1 MFLNINFKNKNIMK
15 KIIVTTHE
23 ELLEMIDLSIAK
35 KINPLRDLINKKLNP
50 QKKNVT
56 VKEAAKMLNVTEL
69 TIRNYVKNG
78 KIQASKIGRRI
89 VINLESLENSLEEV
103 KSLKYRR

>member
-1 MFLNINFKNKNIMK
+1 MK
-15 KIIVTTHE
+15 HIIVTTHE
-23 ELLEMIDLSIAK
+23 ELLEMIDASIAK
-35 KINPLRDLINKKLNP
+35 RINPMAELINRKLNP

-56 VKEAAKMLNVTEL
+56 VKEAAKMLNVTDL

-89 VINLESLENSLEEV
+89 VINLESLDNSLQEV

>member
-1 MFLNINFKNKNIMK
+1 MFLNINFKNNIIMNK
-15 KIIVTTHE
+15 VIVTTWQ
-23 ELLEMIDLSIAK
+23 ELSEMIDASIERR
-35 KINPLRDLINKKLNP
+35 INPMQELIYSKLNP
-50 QKKNVT
+50 KKKNVT

-89 VINLESLENSLEEV
+89 VINLESLENSLKEV
-103 KSLKYRR
+103 KSLKYLR

>member
-1 MFLNINFKNKNIMK
+1 MN
-15 KIIVTTHE
+15 KIIVTTHQ
-23 ELLEMIDLSIAK
+23 ELSEMIELSIERRIK
-35 KINPLRDLINKKLNP
+35 PLQEIINRKLNP

-56 VKEAAKMLNVTEL
+56 VKEASKILNVTEL

-89 VINLESLENSLEEV
+89 VINLESLENSLKEV

>member
-1 MFLNINFKNKNIMK
+1 MN
-15 KIIVTTHE
+15 KIIVTTHQ
-23 ELLEMIDLSIAK
+23 ELSEMIDASIARRM
-35 KINPLRDLINKKLNP
+35 NPMRELINRKLNP

-56 VKEAAKMLNVTEL
+56 VKEAAIMLNVSNL
-69 TIRNYVKNG
+69 TIRNYVKQG

-89 VINLESLENSLEEV
+89 VINLESLENSLKEV

>member
-1 MFLNINFKNKNIMK
+1 MN
-15 KIIVTTHE
+15 KIIVTTQE
-23 ELLEMIDLSIAK
+23 ELFEMIDSSIERRM
-35 KINPLRDLINKKLNP
+35 NPLKELINKKLNP

-56 VKEAAKMLNVTEL
+56 VKEAAKMLNVSEL

-89 VINLESLENSLEEV
+89 VINLESLENSLKEV

>member
-1 MFLNINFKNKNIMK
+1 MN
-15 KIIVTTHE
+15 KIIITTRE
-23 ELLEMIDLSIAK
+23 ELAEMIDSSIARRF
-35 KINPLRDLINKKLNP
+35 NPMQELINRKLNP

-69 TIRNYVKNG
+69 TIRNYVKQG
-78 KIQASKIGRRI
+78 KIQASRIGRRI
-89 VINLESLENSLEEV
+89 VINLESLENSLKEV

>member
-1 MFLNINFKNKNIMK
+1 MKNI
-15 KIIVTTHE
+15 IITTHE
-23 ELLEMIDLSIAK
+23 ELAEMIDSSIAR
-35 KINPLRDLINKKLNP
+35 KINPLRDLINRKLNP

-89 VINLESLENSLEEV
+89 VINLESLENSLKEV

>member
-1 MFLNINFKNKNIMK
+1 MN
-15 KIIVTTHE
+15 KIIITTEE
-23 ELLEMIDLSIAK
+23 ELAMMIDSAINK
-35 KINPLRDLINKKLNP
+35 RINPLQELINNKLNP

-69 TIRNYVKNG
+69 TIRNYVKRG
-78 KIQASKIGRRI
+78 LIQASKIGRRI
-89 VINLESLENSLEEV
+89 VINLESLVNNLKEV

>member
-1 MFLNINFKNKNIMK
+1 MKNI
-15 KIIVTTHE
+15 IVMTKE
-23 ELLEMIDLSIAK
+23 ELTEMIDFSVAS
-35 KINPLRDLINKKLNP
+35 KIDPLRDLINKKLNP
-50 QKKNVT
+50 QKKNIT
-56 VKEAAKMLNVTEL
+56 VKQAATRLNVSEL
-69 TIRNYVKNG
+69 SIRNYIKNG

>member
-1 MFLNINFKNKNIMK
+1 MN
-15 KIIVTTHE
+15 KIIITTHD
-23 ELLEMIDLSIAK
+23 ELFEMIDASIAK
-35 KINPLRDLINKKLNP
+35 RINPMQELINRKLNP

-56 VKEAAKMLNVTEL
+56 VKEAAKMLNVTDL

-89 VINLESLENSLEEV
+89 VINLESLENSLKEV

>member
-1 MFLNINFKNKNIMK
+1 MK
-15 KIIVTTHE
+15 KLIITTPE
-23 ELLEMIDLSIAK
+23 ELSVMIDISIAK
-35 KINPLRDLINKKLNP
+35 RINPLKELIFKKLNP

-69 TIRNYVKNG
+69 TIRNYVKQG

-89 VINLESLENSLEEV
+89 VINLESLESSLNEV

>member
-1 MFLNINFKNKNIMK
+1 MK
-15 KIIVTTHE
+15 HIIVTTHE
-23 ELLEMIDLSIAK
+23 ELLEMIDLSVAK
-35 KINPLRDLINKKLNP
+35 RINPMQELINRKLNP

-69 TIRNYVKNG
+69 TVRNYIQQG
-78 KIQASKIGRRI
+78 KIQASKIGRRL
-89 VINLESLENSLEEV
+89 VINSESLENSLKEV

>member
-1 MFLNINFKNKNIMK
+1 MK

-23 ELLEMIDLSIAK
+23 ELSEMIDSSIARR
-35 KINPLRDLINKKLNP
+35 INPMQELINRKLNP

-69 TIRNYVKNG
+69 TIRNYVKQG

-89 VINLESLENSLEEV
+89 VINLESLENSLNEV
-103 KSLKYRR
+103 KSLKYKR

>member
-1 MFLNINFKNKNIMK
+1 MFLNINFKYYIIMK
-15 KIIVTTHE
+15 KITEITHE
-23 ELLEMIDLSIAK
+23 ELSEMIDLSIAK
-35 KINPLRDLINKKLNP
+35 RINPLQELINKKLNP

-69 TIRNYVKNG
+69 TIRNYVKQG

-89 VINLESLENSLEEV
+89 IINLESLENSLKEV

>member
-1 MFLNINFKNKNIMK
+1 MK
-15 KIIVTTHE
+15 KIIITTHK
-23 ELLEMIDLSIAK
+23 ELLEMIDFSIAR
-35 KINPLRDLINKKLNP
+35 KIDPLRDLINKKLNP

-56 VKEAAKMLNVTEL
+56 VKEAAIMLNVSDL

-89 VINLESLENSLEEV
+89 VINLESLENSLKEV

>member
-1 MFLNINFKNKNIMK
+1 MK

-35 KINPLRDLINKKLNP
+35 KINPLRDFINKKLNP